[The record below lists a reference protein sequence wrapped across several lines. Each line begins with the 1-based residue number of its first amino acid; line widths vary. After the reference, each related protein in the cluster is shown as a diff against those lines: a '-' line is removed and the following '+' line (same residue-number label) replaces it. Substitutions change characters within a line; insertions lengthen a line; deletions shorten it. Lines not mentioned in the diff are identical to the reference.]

1 MDKKP
6 HRDHG
11 PLMLRALAWLVIAAL
26 LWVVGIVWHA
36 IAGGG
41 RGT

>member
-11 PLMLRALAWLVIAAL
+11 PLMLRALAWLVIAVL
-26 LWVVGIVWHA
+26 LCVVGIIWHA
-36 IAGGG
+36 TGGG
-41 RGT
+41 SRGT